1 MNDFNLLQII
11 TEPTRVTDNTSTLLD
26 HLFTSAPH
34 RILSSKIPKIGLSD
48 HYPTCTVFKDS
59 FGRKHSHNTI
69 RYRCYKNFDE
79 EIFCKDLAQIPWDII
94 DVFDDVDDAL
104 DAWYNLYLEVVDKH
118 LSWREKRVKST
129 PSSLRDDSDQSTIT
143 DAKGMC
149 EHFNNYFST
158 IVIQYIEN
166 QNHSANFDKLTEMV
180 NSNVND
186 DVAFSIP
193 PITDE
198 EVYSHLLN
206 FETHKATGLDG
217 LSHKILKISANFITP
232 SLTKVFNNS
241 LSAGVFPTIWK
252 ASKIIPV
259 HKAGPLSDV
268 HNFRPIAILCAVS
281 KILER
286 HFYNHF

>member
-1 MNDFNLLQII
+1 LIRNAKTNHYQTCIESNKGDSKKLWQYLRDVI
-11 TEPTRVTDNTSTLLD
+11 PT
-26 HLFTSAPH
+26 
-34 RILSSKIPKIGLSD
+34 K
-48 HYPTCTVFKDS
+48 
-59 FGRKHSHNTI
+59 
-69 RYRCYKNFDE
+69 
-79 EIFCKDLAQIPWDII
+79 
-94 DVFDDVDDAL
+94 
-104 DAWYNLYLEVVDKH
+104 
-118 LSWREKRVKST
+118 VKST
-129 PSSLRDDSDQSTIT
+129 PSSLRNDSDQSTIT

-158 IVIQYIEN
+158 IVNQYIEN

-232 SLTKVFNNS
+232 SLTKVFNKS

-252 ASKIIPV
+252 TSKIIPV

-268 HNFRPIAILCAVS
+268 NNFRPIAILCAVS

-286 HFYNHF
+286 HVYNHFYEFLVSHNLLHHAQSGFRRNHSCETGLSNLLICGRKIWRTVL